1 MRLGSHVPELSALD
15 VLLTVAQAGSL
26 NAAATQLG
34 VSQQAVSARVTA
46 IEAQTGVRL
55 FTRSRT
61 GSSLTPEGTVVAQW
75 ASRVLDAAHELD
87 VGLGALRAE
96 HRGRLRVSASLTV
109 AEHLLPG
116 WLVSFHAAARA
127 RGEHLAEVTLTAA
140 NSGVVTDHV
149 RAGSADLGFIESPN
163 VPSGLR
169 SRVVA
174 RDELLL
180 VVRRD
185 HPFGRRRRPV
195 EPALLAQTP
204 LVSREIGSGT
214 REALTAAGR
223 TCPRAVHNLRDPQRR
238 ACRRRARGAQ
248 QACRPGRPGDRTAN
262 VRPDDRARPAPR
274 TARDLARR
282 PDAPARRGAR
292 PHRPHRRS
300 ALKRHPSSARPPGA
314 RYDAYRTWTIR
325 TSCRAVS
332 IIPDR

>member
-34 VSQQAVSARVTA
+34 VSQQAVSARISA

-87 VGLGALRAE
+87 VGLAALRAE
-96 HRGRLRVSASLTV
+96 QRGRLRVSASLTV

-127 RGEHLAEVTLTAA
+127 RGDHLAEVTLTAA
-140 NSGVVTDHV
+140 NSGVVADHV
-149 RAGSADLGFIESPN
+149 RAGSADLGFIESPS

-185 HPFGRRRRPV
+185 HPFVRRRRPV
-195 EPALLAQTP
+195 DPGLLARTP
-204 LVSREIGSGT
+204 LVSRELGSGT
-214 REALTAAGR
+214 REALTAAL
-223 TCPRAVHNLRDPQRR
+223 RAALGPALRQADPVL
-238 ACRRRARGAQ
+238 APSTTSAIRGA
-248 QACRPGRPGDRTAN
+248 AHAGAG
-262 VRPDDRARPAPR
+262 PAVLSKL
-274 TARDLARR
+274 AVQDDLATRR
-282 PDAPARRGAR
+282 
-292 PHRPHRRS
+292 
-300 ALKRHPSSARPPGA
+300 L
-314 RYDAYRTWTIR
+314 
-325 TSCRAVS
+325 V
-332 IIPDR
+332 